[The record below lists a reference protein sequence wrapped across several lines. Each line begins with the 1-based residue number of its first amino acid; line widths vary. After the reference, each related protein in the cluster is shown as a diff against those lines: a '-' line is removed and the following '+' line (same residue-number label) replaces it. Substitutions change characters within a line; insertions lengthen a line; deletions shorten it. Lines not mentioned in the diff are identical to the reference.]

1 MIKNITEQVN
11 SFLSTLKTI
20 YSQQGQAGKIL
31 FAALFLFALC
41 CLCAIPI
48 SLIPSRRSPTV
59 VASPILLP
67 GEGTQATPTPLFS
80 FDFPTFTPFPTSTLF
95 LPSPFPTFTPLP
107 TETQT
112 PTQVVPT
119 ATILVIPTATDTPV
133 PTATATQVPPTA
145 TATSAGSVVIV
156 TVDKAAEYVEIQ
168 NLTPVEVNLRG
179 WRLVSERGNESCPL
193 RGTLASNEV
202 LRIWSRR
209 GDPGFDCRLGREIWR
224 DNEADPAVLYNPQGE
239 EVSRYP

>member
-31 FAALFLFALC
+31 FAALFLLAFC
-41 CLCAIPI
+41 CLCAVPI
-48 SLIPSRRSPTV
+48 GLIPSRSSPTV
-59 VASPILLP
+59 LPSPILLP
-67 GEGTQATPTPLFS
+67 SEGIQPTPTPLFN

-95 LPSPFPTFTPLP
+95 VPTAFPTFTPLP

-112 PTQVVPT
+112 PTQAVPT
-119 ATILVIPTATDTPV
+119 ATIQFIPTATDTLV

-145 TATSAGSVVIV
+145 TATSGGSVVIV
-156 TVDKAAEYVEIQ
+156 AVDKAAEYVEIQ
-168 NLTPVEVNLRG
+168 NLTQVEVNLRG
-179 WRLVSERGNESCPL
+179 WRLVSETGNQSCDL
-193 RGTLASNEV
+193 RGTLQPNQV

-209 GDPGFDCRLGREIWR
+209 GNPGFDCRFSNNIWR
-224 DNEADPAVLYNPQGE
+224 DNEPDPAVLYNPQGE